1 MQLADE
7 YERRIEK
14 LNSQAIELKAINKR
28 LNEDNTRLTQLL
40 KNARNDYANLRRNL
54 HFERQQMREEIKREF
69 RYRERI

>member
-1 MQLADE
+1 VQLADE